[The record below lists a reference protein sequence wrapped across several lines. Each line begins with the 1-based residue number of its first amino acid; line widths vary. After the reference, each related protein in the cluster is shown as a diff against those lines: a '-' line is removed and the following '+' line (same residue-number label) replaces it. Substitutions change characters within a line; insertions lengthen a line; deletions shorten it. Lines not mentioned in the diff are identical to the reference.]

1 MDYEKLDRKK
11 KRLDR
16 HRPLKPALLANL
28 EAWLRVELTYTSNAL
43 EGNTL
48 SRRETALVVEKG
60 LTVGGH
66 SLREHLEAANH
77 AQALDRVLALAQGRQ
92 PLNEP
97 TILELHALVLRG
109 ILDEHAGRYRDVP
122 VRISG
127 SQVVLPNARKV
138 PALMRELGAWL
149 ARGGDQAHPVAFAT
163 EAHYRLVTI
172 HPFVDGNGRVAR
184 LLANLLLLRAGYTPA
199 LIRMRDRLA
208 YLQALETAQLGGPRE
223 AYDALM
229 ARAVERTLDL
239 YLEAAEGR
247 QPKAAPRAAASPGL
261 IRIGTLAKQC
271 AEAPSTLRHWIKL
284 GLLAPANE
292 TPSGHTLF
300 DPAARER
307 VALIRRLQSQRL
319 SLDEVR
325 QRLERGR

>member
-1 MDYEKLDRKK
+1 MNYDKLDRKK

-16 HRPLKPALLANL
+16 HRPLKPALLDNL

-77 AQALDRVLALAQGRQ
+77 GQALDRVLALAQGRRAVDEAV
-92 PLNEP
+92 L
-97 TILELHALVLRG
+97 LELHALVLRG

-138 PALMRELGAWL
+138 PALMKELGAWL
-149 ARGGDQAHPVAFAT
+149 AKGAGREHPVAFAT
-163 EAHYRLVTI
+163 EAHYRLVSI

-199 LIRMRDRLA
+199 LIRLRDRLA
-208 YLQALETAQLGGPRE
+208 YLQSLEEAQLGGPRD
-223 AYDALM
+223 AYDRLM
-229 ARAVERTLDL
+229 AAAVERTLDL

-247 QPKAAPRAAASPGL
+247 PAKAAPRSAASPGL

-271 AEAPSTLRHWIKL
+271 AEAPSTLRHWMKL
-284 GLLAPANE
+284 GLLRAASE
-292 TPSGHTLF
+292 TGAGHTLF
-300 DPAARER
+300 GEGARER
-307 VALIRRLQSQRL
+307 VALIRRLQAQRL

-325 QRLERGR
+325 QRLERAR